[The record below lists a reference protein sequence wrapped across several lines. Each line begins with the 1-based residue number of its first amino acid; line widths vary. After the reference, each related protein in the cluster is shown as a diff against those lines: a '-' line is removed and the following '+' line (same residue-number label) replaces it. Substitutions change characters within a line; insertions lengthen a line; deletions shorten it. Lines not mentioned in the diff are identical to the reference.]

1 MQIFFKFV
9 EIIKGIYMKNIFIA
23 ATGKDVGKST
33 ISFALLDLLMKENR
47 EVAFMK
53 PVGQRWLHSKWGKID
68 EDVILMKQIFQFPA
82 NPSLMNPIVVEKG
95 YTEDYL
101 YKLVKPNLTRKI
113 LNAYQKISENK
124 EFVIIEG
131 TGHAGVGSVFDT
143 SNAKVAKILDADV
156 VLVVD
161 GGIGS
166 AIDKLE
172 LNRSFFINH
181 GVNIIGVMV
190 NKVIPQKSEKISKAI
205 RIYCK
210 NHKIKFLGIIPYSPI
225 LSHPTLG
232 QIINELNPKIIHET
246 NERKKVIDSF
256 VIGATNLEEFIEYVK
271 NMQGNILLILPSL
284 RLDIIFT
291 IPNLKNF
298 FVNEKTKI
306 HTILFTGNQQPSS
319 IAIQTLVKEKINILW
334 IKGDTYK
341 VVSQLSSISIKTR
354 PEDSY
359 KIEEI
364 KNIVISNILYK
375 KLFQSVSQSN
385 IILSFISK
393 VINKLSA
400 LWDQIRSYF
409 NKV

>member
-1 MQIFFKFV
+1 
-9 EIIKGIYMKNIFIA
+9 MKNIFIA

-33 ISFALLDLLMKENR
+33 ISFALLDLLIQDNK

-68 EDVILMKQIFQFPA
+68 EDVILMKQIFQFPDS
-82 NPSLMNPIVVEKG
+82 PPFMNPIVVEKG
-95 YTEDYL
+95 FTENYL
-101 YKLVKPNLTRKI
+101 NKIVKPNHTRKI

-124 EFVIIEG
+124 EYVIIEG

-181 GVNIIGVMV
+181 GVKVIGVMV
-190 NKVIPQKSEKISKAI
+190 NKVIPEKSEKIKKAI
-205 RIYCK
+205 RNYCK
-210 NHKIKFLGIIPYSPI
+210 IHKIKFLGIIPYSPI

-232 QIINELNPKIIHET
+232 QIINELNPKIIYET
-246 NERKKVIDSF
+246 NGRKTVIDSF
-256 VIGATNLEEFIEYVK
+256 AIGATNLEEFIEYIK
-271 NMQGNILLILPSL
+271 NMRGNILLILPSL
-284 RLDIIFT
+284 RLDMIFT

-298 FVNEKTKI
+298 FENENTKI
-306 HTILFTGNQQPSS
+306 HTILFTGKHQPSP
-319 IAIQTLVKEKINILW
+319 IAVQILIKEKINILW
-334 IKGDTYK
+334 IQGDTYK
-341 VVSQLSSISIKTR
+341 IVSQLSTISIKTR

-364 KNIVISNILYK
+364 KNIVISNIFYK
-375 KLFQSVSQSN
+375 QLFQSVSQSK
-385 IILSFISK
+385 IIISFLTK
-393 VINKLSA
+393 VINKLIA
-400 LWDQIRSYF
+400 IWEKIRTFF
-409 NKV
+409 NKI